1 MRKLVQIALLMI
13 YFCFNAGM
21 SYSMHYCGEELA
33 HINLFAEDK
42 NCCPDGEE
50 MPGCCDDVPNTD
62 LQNSDQ
68 NLAKL
73 VDMHFY
79 NASLLP
85 LPDLM
90 SEILVLLA
98 QQIENYPKICLKSV
112 GPPSLVPIHIKHQT
126 FLI

>member
-1 MRKLVQIALLMI
+1 MRKLVQIVLLII

-33 HINLFAEDK
+33 RINFFAEEK
-42 NCCPDGEE
+42 NCCPDGDE
-50 MPGCCDDVPNTD
+50 MPGCCDDVPKTE

-68 NLAKL
+68 SLAKL

-90 SEILVLLA
+90 SEILVCLA
-98 QQIENYPKICLKSV
+98 QQTEKYPTIRLQSEA
-112 GPPSLVPIHIKHQT
+112 PPSLVPIHIKHQT